1 MDFSYV
7 LYFELGNNLFIIFFS
22 IFLVNKLGSLVSATA
37 KATAPTIRKGTT
49 SLLTT
54 TGISSNKE
62 KATSTVDDICKV
74 GGGGIKGIVMV
85 WSTLEEAAITLGKNF
100 TEQTVTVVDHK
111 YGQEAADVTENGLYS
126 VGNIAITV
134 NNYKG
139 LKLKK
144 VGKTLLKET
153 AKETV
158 VLHKEQ
164 KALNP
169 N

>member
-1 MDFSYV
+1 
-7 LYFELGNNLFIIFFS
+7 
-22 IFLVNKLGSLVSATA
+22 
-37 KATAPTIRKGTT
+37 
-49 SLLTT
+49 
-54 TGISSNKE
+54 
-62 KATSTVDDICKV
+62 
-74 GGGGIKGIVMV
+74 MV